1 MTKFLEHFVEISA
14 AMNRSGLWDEQDG
27 FFYDRLVGAG
37 GEPRSSCA
45 TSRSWGSSRPW
56 RRSWWTGRRCGC
68 TTWPGSASASPP
80 SPSAAA
86 GAATPRGPAR
96 WATCTARPDGDRLLL
111 SVVSPE
117 HLRRL
122 LAEVLDEE
130 SLLSPYGLRSISR
143 RHREHPFTVQV
154 GDVSATVDYEPAES
168 RSGLFGGNSNW
179 RGPVWFPL
187 NYLVVEALERYHRFL
202 GDAFTVECPTGSGQ
216 MLTLQGVA
224 DELRRRLIAIFLPGP
239 DGRRPLYGA
248 VAALP
253 HRPGVAEPAGVPRVL
268 QRRRRGGP
276 GGLPPDRLDG
286 AGGGP
291 DRRPGPGPGQRAGVV
306 RAGRCRPAGKG
317 AAGREPSRHDRGCR
331 DVTETVQPGDQQV
344 AGPPLWALGA
354 ALVVSGDIF
363 AYWAVRAPSAALTVL
378 LAVLGLVVRLLG
390 LGLLLRWVLPF
401 RTWWAYAL
409 AALLVVGMASA
420 VLQALSHL
428 G

>member
-1 MTKFLEHFVEISA
+1 MTKFLEHFAEISE

-27 FFYDRLVGAG
+27 FFYDRLVGARGRAPRAALQVHRRGHPGPG
-37 GEPRSSCA
+37 GRWCVDGQSLRLHDLAGFRKRFAAFAE
-45 TSRSWGSSRPW
+45 
-56 RRSWWTGRRCGC
+56 RRR
-68 TTWPGSASASPP
+68 
-80 SPSAAA
+80 
-86 GAATPRGPAR
+86 GAARRQLRAGPGGGPPAQHAR
-96 WATCTARPDGDRLLL
+96 AASRLLL

-202 GDAFTVECPTGSGQ
+202 GDAFTVECPTGSGR

-248 VAALP
+248 VERYHTDP
-253 HRPGVAEPAGVPRVL
+253 EW
-268 QRRRRGGP
+268 Q
-276 GGLPPDRLDG
+276 GLLEFHEYFNGDDG
-286 AGGGP
+286 A
-291 DRRPGPGPGQRAGVV
+291 
-306 RAGRCRPAGKG
+306 
-317 AAGREPSRHDRGCR
+317 
-331 DVTETVQPGDQQV
+331 
-344 AGPPLWALGA
+344 ALGA
-354 ALVVSGDIF
+354 SHQTGWTGLV
-363 AYWAVRAPSAALTVL
+363 AALIAGRGQAQGSAPASSER
-378 LAVLGLVVRLLG
+378 AVQAGGQGR
-390 LGLLLRWVLPF
+390 R
-401 RTWWAYAL
+401 RTR
-409 AALLVVGMASA
+409 A
-420 VLQALSHL
+420 VPA
-428 G
+428 